1 MATAF
6 VRYSLTLQQ
15 SSCLTIQ
22 MQKDENKGG
31 KKRLSDIPAHSSIV
45 LMNSA
50 LTHYMNISCVDKFYF
65 MVTMSLHGEKS
76 IIILKI
82 KELDKNRRQ

>member
-1 MATAF
+1 MATDF

-31 KKRLSDIPAHSSIV
+31 KKQLSDIPAHSSIV

-50 LTHYMNISCVDKFYF
+50 LTRYMNISSVDKFSF

-82 KELDKNRRQ
+82 KELEKNQRR

>member
-1 MATAF
+1 
-6 VRYSLTLQQ
+6 
-15 SSCLTIQ
+15 

-31 KKRLSDIPAHSSIV
+31 KKQLSAIPARRSVV

-50 LTHYMNISCVDKFYF
+50 LPRYMNISCVDKFYF
-65 MVTMSLHGEKS
+65 MVTMSLRGEVS

-82 KELDKNRRQ
+82 KELEKNGRR